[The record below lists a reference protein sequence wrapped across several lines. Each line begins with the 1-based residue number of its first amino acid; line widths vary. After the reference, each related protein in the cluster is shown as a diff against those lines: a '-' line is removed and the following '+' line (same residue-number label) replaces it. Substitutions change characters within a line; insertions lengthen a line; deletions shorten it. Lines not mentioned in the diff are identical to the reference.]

1 MAHGALDTHQ
11 GPAPRVTVIGGVQ
24 ADVIVGP
31 VTDLPASGATMLIDQ
46 AAVRVGGAGAN
57 AALAFATLGANVRL
71 MGCVGDD
78 PLADWMRE
86 ELAPHGLA
94 DELAVLPGGST
105 GMTVALESPHRDR
118 TFLTHLG
125 VNANWQAAMIPADAL
140 HCDALLLCDYFVVPG
155 LQSEAR
161 DLLAAARAHGARTF
175 FDTAWDPDG
184 FAPNSRDEVLELLP
198 DVDVFLPNEA
208 EARALGGAGD
218 ASAAAATLQTASG
231 GWVVVKLGARGCL
244 AHGPD
249 GAVLRA
255 DAPAVAVADTT
266 GAGDAF
272 NAGLAHALGA
282 GADWPEALGAA
293 VQFASTIV
301 AVPTGERYRAP
312 EAWQRATG

>member
-1 MAHGALDTHQ
+1 MPGRALDTEV
-11 GPAPRVTVIGGVQ
+11 GPGPRVTVIGGVQ

-78 PLADWMRE
+78 PLAQWMRE

-125 VNANWQAAMIPADAL
+125 VNADWQAAMIPADAL
-140 HCDALLLCDYFVVPG
+140 DCDALLLCDYFVVPG

-161 DLLAAARAHGARTF
+161 DVLAVARGHGARTF

-184 FAPNSRDEVLELLP
+184 FPKASRDDVLALLTE
-198 DVDVFLPNEA
+198 VDVFLPNEA
-208 EARALGGAGD
+208 EACALAGADD
-218 ASAAAATLQTASG
+218 AADAAERLQAVSG

-244 AHGPD
+244 ARGPG
-249 GAVLRA
+249 GATLRA
-255 DAPAVAVADTT
+255 SAPAVAVADTT

-272 NAGLAHALGA
+272 NAGLAHALG
-282 GADWPEALGAA
+282 DGAA
-293 VQFASTIV
+293 WPQALQAAVHFASVIV
-301 AVPTGERYRAP
+301 ALPTGERYRAP
-312 EAWQRATG
+312 EAWQRATR